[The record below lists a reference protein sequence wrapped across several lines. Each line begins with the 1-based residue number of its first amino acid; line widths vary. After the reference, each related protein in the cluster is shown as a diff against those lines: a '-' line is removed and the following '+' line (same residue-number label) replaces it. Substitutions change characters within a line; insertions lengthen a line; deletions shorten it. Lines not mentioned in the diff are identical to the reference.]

1 MGDVRGGSVAVCGDG
16 RAVSCMLLWF
26 EVVCLVFSAM
36 LPRPTECG
44 TWPTNIL
51 ARLETPTSSSS
62 PAASLVLPD
71 ECGKNL
77 FHLTSS
83 ASGDVL
89 ADYSHR
95 TPNMPSPAANSASI
109 NPAASCRYPFP
120 MVCCA
125 DSFLSI
131 SSSNASWSLC
141 CQAIAGVVG
150 RPQCT
155 INDSLSFSRRP
166 ARPAHGRR
174 RPATHRKIYNLGSQA
189 RSRLRR
195 SRAVHRPVSLRNDP
209 GPTRLYVLQAT
220 SWRVRPTQQP
230 IPATRG
236 RDFGRQRPTERV
248 AAC

>member
-1 MGDVRGGSVAVCGDG
+1 M
-16 RAVSCMLLWF
+16 
-26 EVVCLVFSAM
+26 
-36 LPRPTECG
+36 PRPTECG

-62 PAASLVLPD
+62 PAASLALPD

-95 TPNMPSPAANSASI
+95 GHRRCVHQLLTRPRSTRQQVAHIHSNGVL
-109 NPAASCRYPFP
+109 CRT
-120 MVCCA
+120 V
-125 DSFLSI
+125 LSI

-141 CQAIAGVVG
+141 RRAIAGVVG

-166 ARPAHGRR
+166 ARPAHRR
-174 RPATHRKIYNLGSQA
+174 RRLAPHRKIYSSRPLGQSTG
-189 RSRLRR
+189 SFLRFG
-195 SRAVHRPVSLRNDP
+195 PVFFVDTL
-209 GPTRLYVLQAT
+209 THT
-220 SWRVRPTQQP
+220 VRPRDGFR
-230 IPATRG
+230 PAVGRMGDTLGHTSAAGTMRG
-236 RDFGRQRPTERV
+236 RRRARGLAT
-248 AAC
+248 

>member
-1 MGDVRGGSVAVCGDG
+1 MFDVAVSLYVGGG
-16 RAVSCMLLWF
+16 R
-26 EVVCLVFSAM
+26 EVVCFVFYAI
-36 LPRPTECG
+36 LPRPSECG

-95 TPNMPSPAANSASI
+95 GHRRCVHQLLTRPRSTRQQAHNQFHLVLS
-109 NPAASCRYPFP
+109 
-120 MVCCA
+120 

-141 CQAIAGVVG
+141 CRAIAGVVG

-174 RPATHRKIYNLGSQA
+174 RPATHRKI
-189 RSRLRR
+189 
-195 SRAVHRPVSLRNDP
+195 
-209 GPTRLYVLQAT
+209 
-220 SWRVRPTQQP
+220 
-230 IPATRG
+230 
-236 RDFGRQRPTERV
+236 
-248 AAC
+248 

>member
-1 MGDVRGGSVAVCGDG
+1 MR
-16 RAVSCMLLWF
+16 WF
-26 EVVCLVFSAM
+26 EVVCLVFSAL

-95 TPNMPSPAANSASI
+95 GHRRCVHQLLTRPRSTRQQVAYIHFQWCVVPT
-109 NPAASCRYPFP
+109 
-120 MVCCA
+120 
-125 DSFLSI
+125 FLSI

-141 CQAIAGVVG
+141 RRAIAGVVG

-174 RPATHRKIYNLGSQA
+174 RPATHRKIYNF
-189 RSRLRR
+189 
-195 SRAVHRPVSLRNDP
+195 
-209 GPTRLYVLQAT
+209 Y
-220 SWRVRPTQQP
+220 
-230 IPATRG
+230 
-236 RDFGRQRPTERV
+236 DFYPWGRQLFGVGVPKLPERPISCQSVTETCPV
-248 AAC
+248 GLTKADSPSGSY

>member
-1 MGDVRGGSVAVCGDG
+1 MFDVAVSLYVGGG
-16 RAVSCMLLWF
+16 R
-26 EVVCLVFSAM
+26 EVVCFVFYAI
-36 LPRPTECG
+36 LPRPSECG

-62 PAASLVLPD
+62 PAASLFLLD
-71 ECGKNL
+71 QSCKNL

-83 ASGDVL
+83 ASCDVL

-95 TPNMPSPAANSASI
+95 GHRRCVHQLLTRPRSTRQQAHNHLHSVL
-109 NPAASCRYPFP
+109 C
-120 MVCCA
+120 

-141 CQAIAGVVG
+141 RRAIAGVVG

-174 RPATHRKIYNLGSQA
+174 RTPRIAKYKS
-189 RSRLRR
+189 
-195 SRAVHRPVSLRNDP
+195 
-209 GPTRLYVLQAT
+209 
-220 SWRVRPTQQP
+220 
-230 IPATRG
+230 
-236 RDFGRQRPTERV
+236 
-248 AAC
+248 